1 MWYNIDN
8 MVAIPTKE
16 VDMKKRLTKILFAV
30 CSVAILCVMLA
41 GCASTNVKDITKYA
55 DKLAEAKSFTMVG
68 SVTVGEGK
76 SAKTEEIIM
85 KFTEDKMYT
94 KTPAI
99 AGLTGGEVYTEI
111 KDGKLYT
118 YTKNEETWI
127 KSEGISITVDEK
139 NDIDESKDSIK
150 AMLNADYFEYSKDKK
165 AFVLKAGSSLPEDFK
180 GTEDF
185 TMTLKAGELKMSLVL
200 PINMVITTIKAT
212 ITMSIKNINSTSI
225 SLPKVG

>member
-1 MWYNIDN
+1 
-8 MVAIPTKE
+8 
-16 VDMKKRLTKILFAV
+16 MKKLLTKILFAI
-30 CSVAILCVMLA
+30 CSVAILCVVLA

-55 DKLAEAKSFTMVG
+55 DKLAEAKSFTMIG
-68 SVTVGEGK
+68 SVTIGEGE
-76 SAKTEEIIM
+76 SAKSGELII
-85 KFTEDKMYT
+85 KVTEDKMYT

-99 AGLTGGEVYTEI
+99 AGSTGGEVYTEI
-111 KDGKLYT
+111 KDGKLYA
-118 YTKNEETWI
+118 YTKDNETWI
-127 KSEGISITVDEK
+127 KSEGVSIPADEK

-165 AFVLKAGSSLPEDFK
+165 AFVLKANSTIPEDFK

-185 TMTLKAGELKMSLVL
+185 TMTLKGGELKMSLVL
-200 PINMVITTIKAT
+200 PIDMVLTTIKAT